1 MKEINLAKKDP
12 LILSIAIFFFS
23 LLAGAFTATERMA
36 YRFQFSP
43 LLGKSYEHIYNP
55 FDFWFWFKKY
65 SGIYPA
71 AKNMMLNSMLDGSLV
86 FVIALLV
93 LTFIR
98 GKILGKVKV
107 PDELSHFADK
117 GEMAKMGLLE
127 EKSLKIGPVKL
138 FKKYSEKEKGIY
150 IGRYAEH
157 AKHAKNKTFEA
168 YLKFDSNTHILY
180 FAPTRSGKGVGFV
193 IPNLLTYTSSM
204 IVNDLKGEN
213 YELTAGYREKELK
226 QKIYYFNPTDVKSH
240 VYNPLEFVRAD
251 SKEAV
256 KDAQTVANIIV
267 SDPMGSSA
275 SSSHWDKTAR
285 ALLTGLILYVT
296 HNFTPEDPMRSIG
309 GIYKLMSDPQRPQ
322 TQTLDYIRQNAKHEM
337 AARAAAIIL
346 SKEDAERSGIISTM
360 TRFLELWADPLVDA
374 VTRGKSSFSIEHLRK
389 EPSTLYMATPTS
401 DIDRTKPLIRIML
414 TQFMNLLGE
423 KLPKKEE
430 LGKPGALEILFMLD
444 EFPRLGKIEA
454 IEGALPI
461 IAGYGVKLAL
471 ITQDLNQLNK
481 AYTKENEIMANAQLK
496 VTYAASDPETAER
509 ISKYLG
515 ETVILRQGVSMSGK
529 RFGSMLNQTSY
540 STNEQERTLM
550 TPGQL
555 QQLPYEQEIII
566 LTGFPPVK
574 AEKIFYYNE
583 PFFKGKFGLPV
594 PDTGIIH
601 NIDLGIRDLNAAA
614 PAQTGGKVS
623 EKYTEKDE
631 EADIALKTMMS
642 LEDFD
647 S

>member
-43 LLGKSYEHIYNP
+43 LLGKSYEHIYDP

-71 AKNMMLNSMLDGSLV
+71 ARSMMLNSMLDGSLV
-86 FVIALLV
+86 FVIALLI

-98 GKILGKVKV
+98 GKILGKVKA
-107 PDELSHFADK
+107 PDELSHFASK
-117 GEMAKMGLLE
+117 HEMAKMGLLE
-127 EKSLKIGPVKL
+127 EKGFI

-150 IGRYAEH
+150 IGRYAEY
-157 AKHAKNKTFEA
+157 AKHAKNKTFQA

-213 YELTAGYREKELK
+213 YELTAGYRAKMG

-275 SSSHWDKTAR
+275 SSSHWDNTAR

-296 HNFTPEDPMRSIG
+296 HNFEPEDPERSIG

-322 TQTLDYIRQNAKHEM
+322 VQTLDYIRVNAKHEM

-346 SKEDAERSGIISTM
+346 SKEEAERSGIISTM

-461 IAGYGVKLAL
+461 IAGYGVKLCL

-555 QQLPYEQEIII
+555 QQLPFEQEIII

-574 AEKIFYYNE
+574 AEKIFYYKE

-601 NIDLGIRDLNAAA
+601 DIDLGLRSIDTLAGKTNLNEEA
-614 PAQTGGKVS
+614 PSQ
-623 EKYTEKDE
+623 DE
-631 EADIALKTMMS
+631 ETDVALKTMMS
-642 LEDFD
+642 FEDLGT
-647 S
+647 

>member
-12 LILSIAIFFFS
+12 LILSILIFLFS
-23 LLAGAFTATERMA
+23 FLAAAFTATERMA
-36 YRFQFSP
+36 YRFGFSP
-43 LLGKSYEHIYNP
+43 LLGKSFWHLYEP
-55 FDFWFWFKKY
+55 LDFWNWLIKY
-65 SGIYPA
+65 SYNSHA
-71 AKNMMLNSMLDGSLV
+71 NSMMWNSMLDGSLV
-86 FVIALLV
+86 FVFMLFI

-98 GKILGKVKV
+98 GKILGKVKA
-107 PDELSHFADK
+107 PDELSHFSDK
-117 GEMAKMGLLE
+117 HEIAKMGLLK
-127 EKSLKIGPVKL
+127 EKGLI
-138 FKKYSEKEKGIY
+138 FKRYSEKEKGIY
-150 IGRYAEH
+150 IGRYVEY

-193 IPNLLTYTSSM
+193 IPNLLTYNSSM
-204 IVNDLKGEN
+204 IVNDIKNEN
-213 YELTAGYREKELK
+213 YELTAGWRKK
-226 QKIYYFNPTDVKSH
+226 MGQKIYYFNPTDVKSH
-240 VYNPLEFVRAD
+240 IYNPLEFVRAG

-275 SSSHWDKTAR
+275 SSSHWDNTAR

-309 GIYKLMSDPQRPQ
+309 GIYKLMSDPARPQ
-322 TQTLDYIRQNAKHEM
+322 VQTLDYIKVNAKHEM

-346 SKEDAERSGIISTM
+346 SKEEAERSGIVSTM
-360 TRFLELWADPLVDA
+360 TRFLELWADPVVDA

-389 EPSTLYMATPTS
+389 EPSTLYMGTPTS

-423 KLPKKEE
+423 KLPKKENI
-430 LGKPGALEILFMLD
+430 GKPGALEVLFMLD

-461 IAGYGVKLAL
+461 IAGYGVKLCL

-515 ETVILRQGVSMSGK
+515 ETVILRQGTSMSGK

-555 QQLPYEQEIII
+555 QQLPSEQEIII

-574 AEKIFYYNE
+574 CEKIFYYDE
-583 PFFKGKFGLPV
+583 PFFEGRYGLPV

-601 NIDLGIRDLNAAA
+601 NIDLGIRDESTLV
-614 PAQTGGKVS
+614 PVS
-623 EKYTEKDE
+623 VAEENVRTEAEKETDE
-631 EADIALKTMMS
+631 VLKTMMT
-642 LEDFD
+642 LEDRD

>member
-12 LILSIAIFFFS
+12 LIISILIFVFSFITGAI
-23 LLAGAFTATERMA
+23 TATERMA

-43 LLGKSYEHIYNP
+43 RLGKNYMHVYNP
-55 FDFWFWFKKY
+55 LDFWFWFKKY
-65 SGIYPA
+65 SQVYPA
-71 AKNMMLNSMLDGSLV
+71 ARSMMLNSMLDGSLV
-86 FVIALLV
+86 FVVALML
-93 LTFIR
+93 LTFLR
-98 GKILGKVKV
+98 GKVLGKVKA

-117 GEMAKMGLLE
+117 HEIAKMGLLKE
-127 EKSLKIGPVKL
+127 TGLI
-138 FKKYSEKEKGIY
+138 FKKYAEKETGIY
-150 IGRYAEH
+150 IGRYVKYS
-157 AKHAKNKTFEA
+157 KHAKNKTFEA

-193 IPNLLTYTSSM
+193 IPNLLTYRSSM
-204 IVNDLKGEN
+204 IVNDLKSEN
-213 YELTAGYREKELK
+213 YELTAGWRKK
-226 QKIYYFNPTDVKSH
+226 MGQKIYYFNPTDVKSH
-240 VYNPLEFVRAD
+240 VYNPLEFVRAN

-267 SDPMGSSA
+267 SDPHGQSA
-275 SSSHWDKTAR
+275 SSSHWDNTAR

-296 HNFTPEDPMRSIG
+296 HNFEPEDPARSIG
-309 GIYKLMSDPQRPQ
+309 GIYRLMSDPQSPQ
-322 TQTLDYIRQNAKHEM
+322 AQTLDYVRTNAKHEM

-346 SKEDAERSGIISTM
+346 SKEEAERSGIISTM
-360 TRFLELWADPLVDA
+360 TRYLELWADPLVDA
-374 VTRGKSSFSIEHLRK
+374 VTRGKSSFSIAHLRK
-389 EPSTLYMATPTS
+389 KPSTLYMATPTS

-423 KLPKKEE
+423 KLPDKNDKS
-430 LGKPGALEILFMLD
+430 LEVMFMLD

-454 IEGALPI
+454 IEGALPV
-461 IAGYGVKLAL
+461 IAGYRVKLCL

-515 ETVILRQGVSMSGK
+515 ETVVLRQGTSMSGK

-540 STNEQERTLM
+540 STSEQERTLM

-555 QQLPYEQEIII
+555 QQLPSEQEIII
-566 LTGFPPVK
+566 LTGFSPVK
-574 AEKIFYYNE
+574 AEKIFYYKE
-583 PFFKGKFGLPV
+583 PFFKGKYGLPV
-594 PDTGIIH
+594 PDTGMNHEI
-601 NIDLGIRDLNAAA
+601 NLGIRDESALAA
-614 PAQTGGKVS
+614 PTPAKKEIVKIES
-623 EKYTEKDE
+623 EEETEE
-631 EADIALKTMMS
+631 VLKT
-642 LEDFD
+642 LITFEGYD

>member
-12 LILSIAIFFFS
+12 LFLSIAVFFFS
-23 LLAGAFTATERMA
+23 FFLGAVAATERMA
-36 YRFQFSP
+36 YRFEFSP
-43 LLGKSYEHIYNP
+43 LLGKNWMRIYNP
-55 FDFWFWFKKY
+55 LDFWFWFKKY
-65 SGIYPA
+65 SPSYPA
-71 AKNMMLNSMLDGSLV
+71 ARPIMLNSMLDGSLV
-86 FVIALLV
+86 FAITLLL
-93 LTFIR
+93 LTFVR
-98 GKILGKVKV
+98 GKILGKVKA
-107 PDELSHFADK
+107 PEELSHFASK
-117 GEMAKMGLLE
+117 HEMAKMGLLE
-127 EKSLKIGPVKL
+127 EKGFI
-138 FKKYSEKEKGIY
+138 FKKYKEKNTGIY
-150 IGRYAEH
+150 IGRCAEYR
-157 AKHAKNKTFEA
+157 KHAKNKTFEA

-193 IPNLLTYTSSM
+193 IPNLLSYESSM

-213 YELTAGYREKELK
+213 YELTAGWRAKMG

-240 VYNPLEFVRAD
+240 VYNPLEFVRAG

-267 SDPMGSSA
+267 SDPVGQSA
-275 SSSHWDKTAR
+275 SSSHWDNTAR

-296 HNFTPEDPMRSIG
+296 HNYEPENSMRSIG
-309 GIYKLMSDPQRPQ
+309 GIYRLMSDPQRPQ
-322 TQTLDYIRQNAKHEM
+322 AETLDFVRTNAKHEM

-346 SKEDAERSGIISTM
+346 SKEEAERSGIISTM

-374 VTRGKSSFSIEHLRK
+374 VTRGTSSFSIAHLRK

-423 KLPKKEE
+423 KIPKKADV
-430 LGKPGALEILFMLD
+430 GKPGALEILFMLD

-461 IAGYGVKLAL
+461 IAGYGVKMAL

-555 QQLPYEQEIII
+555 QQLPFEQEIVI

-574 AEKIFYYNE
+574 CEKIFYYKE
-583 PFFKGKFGLPV
+583 PFFEGKYGLPV
-594 PDTGIIH
+594 PDTGITH
-601 NIDLGIRDLNAAA
+601 DIDLGIRESVPKTEIEDD
-614 PAQTGGKVS
+614 KEEE
-623 EKYTEKDE
+623 EKGE
-631 EADIALKTMMS
+631 ILKTMMA
-642 LEDFD
+642 LEEFE
-647 S
+647 

>member
-12 LILSIAIFFFS
+12 LILSISIFFFS
-23 LLAGAFTATERMA
+23 LFAGAFTATEHMA

-43 LLGKSYEHIYNP
+43 LLGKSYWHLYNP
-55 FDFWFWFKKY
+55 VDFWFWFKKY
-65 SGIYPA
+65 SPLYPQA
-71 AKNMMLNSMLDGSLV
+71 RSMMLNSMLDGSLV
-86 FVIALLV
+86 FVIMLLV

-98 GKILGKVKV
+98 GKVLGKVKA

-117 GEMAKMGLLE
+117 SEMAKMGLLE
-127 EKSLKIGPVKL
+127 EKARLKIGPVKL

-150 IGRYAEH
+150 IGRYAEI

-213 YELTAGYREKELK
+213 YELTAGYRAKMG
-226 QKIYYFNPTDVKSH
+226 QKIYYFNPTDMKSH

-275 SSSHWDKTAR
+275 SSSHWDNTAR

-322 TQTLDYIRQNAKHEM
+322 VQTLDYIRQNAKHEM

-423 KLPKKEE
+423 RLPKKEE

-555 QQLPYEQEIII
+555 QQLPFEQEIII

-574 AEKIFYYNE
+574 AEKIFYFKE

-594 PDTGIIH
+594 PDTGILHDI
-601 NIDLGIRDLNAAA
+601 NLGIRDLNLPM
-614 PAQTGGKVS
+614 PADAGK
-623 EKYTEKDE
+623 EPEKDE
-631 EADIALKTMMS
+631 EADIALRTMMS
-642 LEDFD
+642 LEDLG